1 MDFIPEDIIE
11 EIIQQYD
18 DIVLF
23 ENDLLTLK
31 NENPIITDFISEER
45 LDLLQ
50 KDELAYL
57 EFITLVIYSATKKG
71 IRNVPKIKGNLL
83 EDAEEKNYDLW
94 ENEGK
99 KSLKSA
105 FDVFFEGYPQEDL
118 LAFLEDSLQQDEEN
132 PVTGVGAELIAVT
145 AKSIIDVLHDC
156 N

>member
-1 MDFIPEDIIE
+1 MEFIPEDIIE

-57 EFITLVIYSATKKG
+57 EFITLIMYSATKKC
-71 IRNVPKIKGNLL
+71 IRNVPKIKGHLL
-83 EDAEEKNYDLW
+83 EDAEEKN
-94 ENEGK
+94 
-99 KSLKSA
+99 
-105 FDVFFEGYPQEDL
+105 
-118 LAFLEDSLQQDEEN
+118 
-132 PVTGVGAELIAVT
+132 
-145 AKSIIDVLHDC
+145 
-156 N
+156 